1 MPTRS
6 PEGHAATS
14 RRVFTSSRSAL
25 IPHHGVRGSGRRRM
39 APMAVLL
46 TALTCLVLSPISAAD
61 EIDEQAAA
69 STVRTLLKEDPGSDL
84 RKIWALGESLAAT
97 ENPGLPAMRS
107 AVAKASPG
115 QRLAIGRAM
124 LLIEDYTNSLDLLKV
139 LVTTKDVPRTIKEGA
154 LALIAEGGEI
164 EEAEWLEERIDV
176 TLEPHIKLAMAKALW
191 DLNFSNKIKGRDI
204 ARQFLSSTD
213 PDLVAEG
220 ALTLGQMGDRTA
232 MNQLKKLRHEPTAQ
246 GRAARFLIRILQYE
260 RTGEQSLRTPREPNT
275 DKPNTD
281 QPNTD
286 KPEAEK
292 PANGKPPT
300 SASKWELL
308 NEIRKIADEYYLR
321 REDLTD
327 AEIEDAAAAGMTA
340 AFDPYTTYLSPEHN
354 AKMLESLDPSY
365 GGVGAYVFNDAN
377 NASRFT
383 ISRPIFGGPVYRAG
397 LRAGDVIVAV
407 GDKSTTG
414 LTVEDCV
421 RLLKGIPGTPV
432 TISVLRSGWSKAREY
447 TLTRARITIPT
458 TAYDILPGKIGFLQI
473 LHFSESTADEVLQ
486 ILKRFEADGVR
497 GYVIDLRFNG
507 GGYLRSAVD
516 IASNFVAEGKPIVIE
531 KGRPDVYPGE
541 SHRATGAARERKQVP
556 IVVLINQATASAA
569 EILSGALRD
578 HERARLVGTMTFGK
592 GSAQISLPLRSRTG
606 ESFIDEA
613 RTSATPRR
621 GDRFSDTNRNGR
633 WDPGEPF
640 QSTARKNGRYDG
652 PEKFVDRNGNG
663 EYDPGE
669 RFSDANGNN
678 RWDKGEKYDDA
689 NGNNRWDPGGAF
701 KVTVA
706 AYYTPNMFN
715 PRRKVEVKDGK
726 LEITGGIKPDV
737 EASPQDI
744 DWWELQAQRKLESTG
759 QVREYVRNLFLTS
772 PDLMKKLARSDR
784 GDPQAYPGFDAFFAS
799 LDTRLSKD
807 AVRWLVRMNV
817 RRELGDNLGREL
829 VGDIV
834 DDVPLQVAIRD
845 LFRTMGASLASEPD
859 LAFLDSD
866 ATRDDSD
873 AR

>member
-14 RRVFTSSRSAL
+14 RRVLSPSRSAL
-25 IPHHGVRGSGRRRM
+25 VSSHAVRASGRRRL
-39 APMAVLL
+39 APIAFLVAIL
-46 TALTCLVLSPISAAD
+46 AGLVLSPVGAAD

-69 STVRTLLKEDPGSDL
+69 STVRTLLKEDPGTDL

-124 LLIEDYTNSLDLLKV
+124 LLNEDYTNALDLLKV
-139 LVTTKDVPRTIKEGA
+139 LVTTKDVPRPIKEGA
-154 LALIAEGGEI
+154 LVLIAADGEY

-191 DLNFSNKIKGRDI
+191 DLNYSNKIKGRDI
-204 ARQFLSSTD
+204 AKQFLSSTD

-220 ALTLGQMGDRTA
+220 ALTLGQMGDEAAIPHLNR
-232 MNQLKKLRHEPTAQ
+232 LKFEPTAQ
-246 GRAARFLIRILQYE
+246 GRSARFLMRILQYE
-260 RTGEQSLRTPREPNT
+260 RTREQDLRKPPKDEGSKPEK
-275 DKPNTD
+275 DKP
-281 QPNTD
+281 
-286 KPEAEK
+286 
-292 PANGKPPT
+292 G
-300 SASKWELL
+300 ASGGKWELL
-308 NEIRKIADEYYLR
+308 NEIREIADRYYLR
-321 REDLTD
+321 RDELTD

-397 LRAGDVIVAV
+397 LRAGDVIVAI

-447 TLTRARITIPT
+447 TLTRANITIPT
-458 TAYDILPGKIGFLQI
+458 TAYDMLPGKIGFLQI
-473 LHFSESTADEVLQ
+473 LHFSESTADEVVQ
-486 ILKRFEADGVR
+486 VLKKFEAEGVR
-497 GYVIDLRFNG
+497 GIVIDLRFNG

-516 IASNFVAEGKPIVIE
+516 IASNFVPEGKPIVIE
-531 KGRPDVYPGE
+531 KGRADVYPGE
-541 SHRATGAARERKQVP
+541 THKATAAARERKQVP

-569 EILSGALRD
+569 EILSGALKD
-578 HERARLVGTMTFGK
+578 HDRARLVGTMTFGK
-592 GSAQISLPLRSRTG
+592 GSAQISLPLGSRTG
-606 ESFIDEA
+606 EAFIDEP
-613 RTSATPRR
+613 RPSATPRR
-621 GDRFSDTNRNGR
+621 GDRFTDTNRNGR

-640 QSTARKNGRYDG
+640 RSTPRKNGRYDG
-652 PEKFVDRNGNG
+652 PEKFVDGNGNG
-663 EYDPGE
+663 QYDRGE
-669 RFSDANGNN
+669 RFSDANGNK
-678 RWDKGEKYDDA
+678 RWDDGEKYEDA
-689 NGNNRWDPGGAF
+689 NGNKRWDPGGAF

-726 LEITGGIKPDV
+726 LEITGGIQPDV
-737 EASPQDI
+737 EATPADI

-807 AVRWLVRMNV
+807 AVRWLVRINV

-845 LFRTMGASLASEPD
+845 LFRTMGASLANEPD
-859 LAFLDSD
+859 LAFLDTD